1 MCCCSQDII
10 NRDIETSPSDP
21 EPEKQSFSMGRESFC
36 FVVVEQMSVPGAAAK
51 LIQIN
56 PCGSTTDP
64 CSRQG
69 RVDVTPVTHR

>member
-1 MCCCSQDII
+1 MLCCSQDII
-10 NRDIETSPSDP
+10 NRDIETSPSDL
-21 EPEKQSFSMGRESFC
+21 EPEKQSSTGRESFC

-56 PCGSTTDP
+56 PCGHTTDP
-64 CSRQG
+64 CSRKA